1 MEAVVLRPFFALA
14 THLLPPQS
22 GPFSVIIIITIIHH
36 HRTRN
41 FRRDQVV
48 ELADAVALYKEGATQ
63 TTTFAV
69 TSTGITAATSSKVL
83 GLAPKEEAAVI
94 SEEKGPR

>member
-1 MEAVVLRPFFALA
+1 MEAVVLQPFFALA

-22 GPFSVIIIITIIHH
+22 GPFSVIIITIIHH
-36 HRTRN
+36 HRTHN